1 MIIAERKPMEE
12 IKQFIAPYKKVLVA
26 GCGTCVT
33 VCWAGGEKEVAVL
46 ASQLRLARSA
56 EGSEISVL
64 EATVERQCERE
75 MVAEIKDRVAEVEAV
90 ISLACGSGVQ
100 TMAEMFEDKPVFP
113 AVNTT
118 FIGMPEKEGLWVE
131 MCGACGDCFLDRTG
145 GICPIVRC
153 AKGLLNGP
161 CGGTRR
167 GGKCE
172 IDPEKDCAWVL
183 IYRRL
188 EKQGRLDVM
197 RKYYAPKNYRA
208 VKRPGKVQASK
219 A

>member
-12 IKQFIAPYKKVLVA
+12 IKQLIAPYKKVLVA

-33 VCWAGGEKEVAVL
+33 VCWAGGEKEVAML

-75 MVAEIKDRVAEVEAV
+75 MVAEIKDKVAEAEAV

-113 AVNTT
+113 GVNTT

-145 GICPIVRC
+145 GVCPIVRC

-161 CGGTRR
+161 CGGTRK

-172 IDPEKDCAWVL
+172 IGPDKDCAWVL

-208 VKRPGKVQASK
+208 VKRPGKVQAAK

>member
-33 VCWAGGEKEVAVL
+33 VCWAGGEKEAAML
-46 ASQLRLARSA
+46 ASQLRLARRA

-75 MVAEIKDRVAEVEAV
+75 MVAEIKDKVAEVEAV

-113 AVNTT
+113 GVNTT

-161 CGGTRR
+161 CGGTRK

-172 IDPEKDCAWVL
+172 IDPDKDCAWVL

-208 VKRPGKVQASK
+208 VKRPGKVQAAK

>member
-12 IKQFIAPYKKVLVA
+12 IKQLIAPYKKVLVA
-26 GCGTCVT
+26 GCETCVA
-33 VCWAGGEKEVAVL
+33 VCWAGGEKEVGIL

-75 MVAEIKDRVAEVEAV
+75 MVAEIKDKVAEAETV

-113 AVNTT
+113 GVNTT

-131 MCGACGDCFLDRTG
+131 MCGACGDCFLDWTG
-145 GICPIVRC
+145 GVCPIVRC

-161 CGGTRR
+161 CGGTRK

-172 IDPEKDCAWVL
+172 IDPDKDCAWVL

-208 VKRPGKVQASK
+208 VKRPGKVQAAK

>member
-12 IKQFIAPYKKVLVA
+12 IRQLVAPYRKVLVA

-33 VCWAGGEKEVAVL
+33 VCWAGGEKEVTML
-46 ASQLRLARSA
+46 ASQLRLAASG
-56 EGSEISVL
+56 EGKEISVV

-75 MVAEIKDRVAEVEAV
+75 MVAEIKGKVAEAGAV

-113 AVNTT
+113 GVNTT
-118 FIGMPEKEGLWVE
+118 FIGMPEKEGLWIE

-145 GICPIVRC
+145 GVCPVVRC

-172 IDPEKDCAWVL
+172 IDPDKDCAWVL

-208 VKRPGKVQASK
+208 VKRPGKVQAAK